1 MTSWLHRRARYAKV
15 RYRTRFPRRLPEE
28 DRPISMEMER
38 DSRTLLIAFGGMRG
52 RIGMPPFEFLSL
64 TGEMPVKR
72 MFVRDLR
79 QAWYHHGIPGHG
91 DTLLEAVSS
100 LRALLEGHEVDR
112 LIVAGNS
119 SGGYA
124 ALVFGTMLEA
134 DTVLC
139 FAPQTV
145 LGLDE
150 LAAMD
155 DHRWDERLLEV
166 GASRPLDPRW
176 IDLGAALPTARRSD
190 VRYQVYFDETLQTD
204 RLHVQRLK
212 GLPGLRLYPFGRGG
226 HHLVRKLRDQG
237 HLARVVRKAL
247 EVPAEPESQPRERL
261 S

>member
-79 QAWYHHGIPGHG
+79 QAWYHHGMPGHG
-91 DTLLEAVSS
+91 DTLLEAADS

-124 ALVFGTMLEA
+124 ALVFGTLLEA

-145 LGLDE
+145 LDLDE
-150 LAAMD
+150 LAAIG

-166 GASRPLDPRW
+166 GASRPLDPNW
-176 IDLGAALPTARRSD
+176 IDLRDALPAARRSD

-204 RLHVQRLK
+204 RLHVERLR

-237 HLARVVRKAL
+237 HLARVVRSAL
-247 EVPAEPESQPRERL
+247 EVPAEPEPQRERL